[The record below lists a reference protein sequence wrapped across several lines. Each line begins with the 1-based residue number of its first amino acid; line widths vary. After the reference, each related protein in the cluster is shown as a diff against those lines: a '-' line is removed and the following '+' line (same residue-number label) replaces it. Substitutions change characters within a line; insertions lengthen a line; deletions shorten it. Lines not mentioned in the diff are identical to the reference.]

1 MSSQEWLPGR
11 GAMSVP
17 PLYRLWVAREAE
29 RAEPVVAGHYRS
41 RIVRRIVRMTPVTGW
56 M

>member
-1 MSSQEWLPGR
+1 MQDRLLGR

-17 PLYRLWVAREAE
+17 PLDRLWVALGAE
-29 RAEPVVAGHYRS
+29 GADPELAGHD
-41 RIVRRIVRMTPVTGW
+41 RIRIMRRVARMTPVTGW